1 MEPIYDIHVIQELL
15 YYAGSRFR
23 LIIIAIKKHQKGLV
37 KQLEW
42 MVKGLRQE
50 IVSNLLNFH
59 LEYY

>member
-50 IVSNLLNFH
+50 IVS
-59 LEYY
+59 